1 MHRLEGNVVSLCCRT
16 RHVGPVP
23 SIDCCP
29 LLRGGFFS
37 VALARNFRKCII
49 ADSSRELVQLARR
62 NLELNEIRNVQAL
75 WMTAVSMLE
84 SWKSNSLPGLVSPNT
99 LLVDPTRHGLD
110 SAVTEIL
117 PAFEN
122 ILYISC
128 NPRTMARDLRTTTMT
143 HDVKEFACFDQFPG
157 TDHMECAALLTRRKG
172 TAHVGLLSEL
182 RSSS

>member
-1 MHRLEGNVVSLCCRT
+1 MHRLEGDVVSLCFRT
-16 RHVGPVP
+16 RHVGPVS

-49 ADSSRELVQLARR
+49 ADSSRELVQLARQ

-75 WMTAVSMLE
+75 WMTAVNMLE

-172 TAHVGLLSEL
+172 TAHVGLLSE
-182 RSSS
+182 